1 DVIDENEIDRIDFLK
16 INVEKSELDVLE
28 GIRESHWERIAQ
40 IVLEVDL
47 QENLSKIAAI
57 LGQRGYQIDFFQDMA
72 LAGTDLHYV
81 YASRKQ
87 GRNDRTTRTNVV
99 IPKLPNPYLNRSEL
113 ESFLLERLPA
123 YMVPQSISIVDD
135 IPISANG
142 KIDRRA
148 LQSREMRHKEDDF
161 IAPGTS
167 MERAIASVWQEVL
180 NSDTAVGVN
189 DNFFALG
196 GNSLL
201 LAQVCSKLR
210 RTMNRDVS
218 IVELFKYPTVRT
230 LSNHLSGNDQS
241 TGAASSATS
250 RGTDRRKAAGE
261 RAHFPRR
268 G

>member
-1 DVIDENEIDRIDFLK
+1 LLGVNAGLYAPGARLFNYGLGSHEGIVDFTFFPGFTLFSGLHADAATEQQVVKRFLTNQAAEDGIDVSGLVDSNELFEERFRSEVFQVKLRSLSDVIDENEIDRIDFLK

-47 QENLSKIAAI
+47 QENLSRIAAI
-57 LGQRGYQIDFFQDMA
+57 LGQRGYQIDFFQDMV

-87 GRNDRTTRTNVV
+87 GRNDRTARTSAV

-167 MERAIASVWQEVL
+167 
-180 NSDTAVGVN
+180 
-189 DNFFALG
+189 
-196 GNSLL
+196 
-201 LAQVCSKLR
+201 
-210 RTMNRDVS
+210 
-218 IVELFKYPTVRT
+218 
-230 LSNHLSGNDQS
+230 
-241 TGAASSATS
+241 
-250 RGTDRRKAAGE
+250 
-261 RAHFPRR
+261 
-268 G
+268 